1 MKTTKTNTK
10 GNASTRTTRGKR
22 TRQGSQAG
30 GENTPLPSPL
40 SRGAVIQDTHNST
53 NTPLPSP
60 LLSSPAITHN
70 PNSQPTPSMSPE
82 DIALAIRSNPVIWF
96 EVFGRILDKSGEIVA
111 PKANEYQRKIITA
124 YVHAR
129 TTGKP
134 CRLICLKP
142 RQKGSSTIS
151 TALSYS
157 HLRNYRAAA
166 CFVGNKD
173 KTTQNLLSM
182 MRRYNDSD
190 KFPWGN
196 NGKVLAEGGNWTHG
210 SRVISETAGASD
222 PGRSGT
228 FQVMLLSEVAHWASD
243 GVRSADVILNGLLN
257 CVPYLAD
264 TLVIMESTPNGA
276 AGAFYE
282 RYQNAIP
289 LDDFLNG
296 KNPDGGYV
304 RIFSPWY
311 EFSDSEDKLDPPAV
325 SHLEATLTQEEEEIM
340 KRYGL
345 RLGHISYRRR
355 TIATECQGD
364 SRLFDQEYPSNEEDC
379 WLSSGRLRFDG
390 QGMANIRK
398 QVAAA
403 RPDRGMI
410 DAQDNGMT
418 WRSTDANE
426 GVFTIWEQPRPGC
439 SYIMPVDVMTGSQAS
454 GKDPD
459 CHSAL
464 VLRAPYVSGGVERKA
479 AVVARISAPARFD
492 LDVLADFSVRLSS
505 YYGGCLIVPEVNG
518 PGLALIELL
527 RQYPAVSIYKRQ
539 AFDQL
544 TNRTSEKLGWQTS
557 DGAGRTGNR
566 SMLIEKLAAAIRENS
581 LEIPCHAILD
591 QLRSFI
597 VNERGKAEALPGK
610 HDDDVMSLAIGLFC
624 ITGATTL
631 REKQIVRQMPRDLM
645 EASRRIQGEVSRARQ
660 FS

>member
-1 MKTTKTNTK
+1 MTTKPNNTP
-10 GNASTRTTRGKR
+10 SSKR
-22 TRQGSQAG
+22 DQAQAG
-30 GENTPLPSPL
+30 AGAQEEQPPLPPPTS
-40 SRGAVIQDTHNST
+40 GVATIQDTHNST

-60 LLSSPAITHN
+60 LSPAPAI
-70 PNSQPTPSMSPE
+70 PDTPESNATPGLSPE
-82 DIALAIRSNPVIWF
+82 DITLAIRSSPVLWF
-96 EVFGRILDKSGEIVA
+96 EVFGRILDKSGQIVA

-129 TTGKP
+129 KTGKP

-196 NGKVLAEGGNWTHG
+196 TGKVLAEGGNWTHG

-289 LDDFLNG
+289 LDDFLAG
-296 KNPDGGYV
+296 KNADGGYV

-311 EFSDSEDKLDPPAV
+311 EFSDSEDQLDPPAV
-325 SHLEATLTQEEEEIM
+325 SHLESTLTQEEVEMI

-345 RLGHISYRRR
+345 RLGHVSYRRR

-390 QGMANIRK
+390 QGIGNIRSM
-398 QVAAA
+398 VAAA
-403 RPDRGMI
+403 RPDRGML

-464 VLRAPYVSGGVERKA
+464 VIRAPYVSGGVERKA
-479 AVVARISAPARFD
+479 AVVARISPPARFD
-492 LDVLADFSVRLSS
+492 LDVLADFVVRLSS
-505 YYGGCLIVPEVNG
+505 FYGGCLIVPEVNG

-527 RQYPAVSIYKRQ
+527 RQYPAASIYKRQ

-581 LEIPCHAILD
+581 LDIPCSSILD

-597 VNERGKAEALPGK
+597 VNDRGKAEALPGK

-631 REKQIVRQMPRDLM
+631 RERQLVRQLPRDLV
-645 EASRRIQGEVSRARQ
+645 ESSRRSLGEVSRARQ